1 MSAETQSPPPPGS
14 ARTGW
19 EARPDP
25 GAHPMPPAGHPTE
38 AIRDAVGKLAELREF
53 ASYYMAAK
61 LDALKATARRIGI
74 LAALGLVGAVAG
86 ATVVVTA
93 VVLLLRGI
101 AGAFAAIFPRAPWLG
116 DLITAV
122 IFLAIPIVG
131 ILVGMRILTR
141 TFKTSTVT
149 KYEERK
155 RQERQQFGRDVR
167 DEATRA
173 RYAAGKTE

>member
-38 AIRDAVGKLAELREF
+38 AIRDAVAKVAELREF
-53 ASYYMAAK
+53 ASYYVAAK

-101 AGAFAAIFPRAPWLG
+101 AGAFAAIFPRYPWLG

-173 RYAAGKTE
+173 RYAAGKTQ

>member
-1 MSAETQSPPPPGS
+1 MSAETESPPPPGA

-19 EARPDP
+19 ESRPDP
-25 GAHPMPPAGHPTE
+25 GAHHMPPAGSPAE
-38 AIRDAVGKLAELREF
+38 AIRDAMGKVAELREF
-53 ASYYMAAK
+53 AAYYVAARI
-61 LDALKATARRIGI
+61 DALKLTARRIGI

-101 AGAFAAIFPRAPWLG
+101 AGAFAAIFPHYPWLG

-122 IFLAIPIVG
+122 IFLAIPVAG
-131 ILVGMRILTR
+131 ILVGMRILTH
-141 TFKTSTVT
+141 TFKSSTVS

-155 RQERQQFGRDVR
+155 RQQRQQFGRDVR

-173 RYAAGKTE
+173 SHAAGKTQ

>member
-1 MSAETQSPPPPGS
+1 MSAETQTPPPPGS

-38 AIRDAVGKLAELREF
+38 AIRDALAKLAELREF
-53 ASYYMAAK
+53 ASYYVSAK
-61 LDALKATARRIGI
+61 IDALKLTARRIGI

-86 ATVVVTA
+86 ATLIVTA
-93 VVLLLRGI
+93 VVLLLLGI
-101 AGAFAAIFPRAPWLG
+101 AGAFAAIFPSHPWIG
-116 DLITAV
+116 DLIAGV
-122 IFLAIPIVG
+122 IFLAIPVAG

-173 RYAAGKTE
+173 QHAAGKTH